1 MKWLSMVGTALAG
14 LLLAVGFGM
23 LGRAGRQ
30 QLKAEARTEGLLAEG
45 TEKAL
50 AKAVKETAKA
60 KKFKAKAKEAAQA
73 GKVAIDGVKDEELRT
88 IIGDWTT

>member
-1 MKWLSMVGTALAG
+1 MKWLSTVGTAIAG
-14 LLLAVGFGM
+14 LLLVVGFGM
-23 LGRAGRQ
+23 LGRAGRHQ
-30 QLKAEARTEGLLAEG
+30 QKAEARTELLLAEG

-88 IIGDWTT
+88 IIGNWTT